1 MDTRHLQM
9 AGHTFQVR
17 MGKPGGLDLLR
28 DIGLDAQIVLHN
40 ARVVMDGRQEE
51 LVPEGNAALLVVQ
64 QAHL

>member
-1 MDTRHLQM
+1 M

-28 DIGLDAQIVLHN
+28 DISLDAQIVLHD

-51 LVPEGNAALLVVQ
+51 LVPEGNATLLVV
-64 QAHL
+64 